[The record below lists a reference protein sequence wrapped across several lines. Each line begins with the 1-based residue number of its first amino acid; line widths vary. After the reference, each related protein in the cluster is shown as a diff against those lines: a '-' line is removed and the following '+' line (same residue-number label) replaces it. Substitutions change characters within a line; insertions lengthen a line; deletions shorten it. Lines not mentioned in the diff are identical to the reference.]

1 MHAPLFLY
9 HVKLLG
15 SGEYNFHCITHKEYN
30 QGGRKE
36 KNEKFLKYKTIF
48 YVLMTLSILGYFLS
62 NAFSA
67 VSYNVHKF
75 IWFECIIG

>member
-1 MHAPLFLY
+1 MY
-9 HVKLLG
+9 HVKILG
-15 SGEYNFHCITHKEYN
+15 TGEYNFHCITHKEYN

-48 YVLMTLSILGYFLS
+48 YVMMTLAILGYFLS
-62 NAFSA
+62 NAYSA

-75 IWFECIIG
+75 IWGKKLL